1 MEPNQDGSE
10 VLETTEMQD
19 EEVEQTSEEVED
31 APQTDE
37 EKEAL
42 RRENEELKKK
52 NSQLYERVKKKD
64 GDTKSTG
71 LSAKD
76 LLALKDA
83 NITADDLDEVQD
95 YAAFRKVSL
104 AEALKH
110 PTLKAILAEKAEER
124 RTAQATQT
132 RSPRGTVKNTGLD
145 HLKKAERTG
154 EIPEDISSIREMLQA
169 DIERRRSK

>member
-1 MEPNQDGSE
+1 MDEQKPDGSE
-10 VLETTEMQD
+10 VLETTETEVVQ
-19 EEVEQTSEEVED
+19 EEDTTEDD

-64 GDTKSTG
+64 GENKGTG

-104 AEALKH
+104 AEALQH
-110 PTLKAILAEKAEER
+110 PTLKTILAEKAEER

-132 RSPRGTVKNTGLD
+132 RSPRGTAKSTGLD
-145 HLKKAERTG
+145 HLKRAEKTG
-154 EIPEDISSIREMLQA
+154 EMPDDADAIRDMLQA
-169 DIERRRSK
+169 NIDRRRNK